1 MAKRTPNRT
10 QADDAGTAVGAET
23 PRKPRGSAGRTSP
36 SDVGAMAG
44 GQDQAGAM
52 SDEFL
57 GEGQTAGAPVQSE
70 SQSNVRSTSMGS
82 EPSEEDIRLRAYHRY
97 LERGGGHGRDYDDWL
112 EAERELKGRRE

>member
-1 MAKRTPNRT
+1 
-10 QADDAGTAVGAET
+10 
-23 PRKPRGSAGRTSP
+23 
-36 SDVGAMAG
+36 
-44 GQDQAGAM
+44 M